1 MCNYIFGPNVK
12 HHHKNNWENK
22 AIIFWNHAYLSHIRK
37 FDCIINSYYSNEGCG
52 SFIRNNGFGYLA
64 RGDVNRNIFAKL
76 FDFING
82 NFIRYITMKQRYN
95 RAAVTVEQMRQ
106 YNRTRSR
113 LRQANKLKKVLTLN
127 FKQTEI
133 FSRELRNKVL
143 DKGHKIK
150 LVS

>member
-1 MCNYIFGPNVK
+1 
-12 HHHKNNWENK
+12 
-22 AIIFWNHAYLSHIRK
+22 
-37 FDCIINSYYSNEGCG
+37 
-52 SFIRNNGFGYLA
+52 
-64 RGDVNRNIFAKL
+64 
-76 FDFING
+76 
-82 NFIRYITMKQRYN
+82 MKQQLKT
-95 RAAVTVEQMRQ
+95 ASVTVEQMKQ

-150 LVS
+150 QAS

>member
-1 MCNYIFGPNVK
+1 MCNYIFGSNVK
-12 HHHKNNWENK
+12 QHHKNNWENK
-22 AIIFWNHAYLSHIRK
+22 AIVFWNHAYLFHIRK
-37 FDCIINSYYSNEGCG
+37 YDCIINSYYSNEGCG
-52 SFIRNNGFGYLA
+52 SFVINNGWGYLA
-64 RGDVNRNIFAKL
+64 RADLKRNIFLKYL
-76 FDFING
+76 D
-82 NFIRYITMKQRYN
+82 MKQQLKT
-95 RAAVTVEQMRQ
+95 ASVTVEQMKQ

-150 LVS
+150 QVS

>member
-1 MCNYIFGPNVK
+1 
-12 HHHKNNWENK
+12 
-22 AIIFWNHAYLSHIRK
+22 
-37 FDCIINSYYSNEGCG
+37 
-52 SFIRNNGFGYLA
+52 
-64 RGDVNRNIFAKL
+64 
-76 FDFING
+76 
-82 NFIRYITMKQRYN
+82 MKQQLKT
-95 RAAVTVEQMRQ
+95 ASVTVEQMKQ

-150 LVS
+150 IAS

>member
-1 MCNYIFGPNVK
+1 MCNYIFGSNVK
-12 HHHKNNWENK
+12 QHHKNNWKNK
-22 AIIFWNHAYLSHIRK
+22 AIVFWNHAYLFHVRK
-37 FDCIINSYYSNEGCG
+37 YDCIINSYYSNEGCG
-52 SFIRNNGFGYLA
+52 SFVTNNGFGYLA
-64 RGDVNRNIFAKL
+64 RADVKRNIFLKL
-76 FDFING
+76 FDFLNG
-82 NFIRYITMKQRYN
+82 NFFNYLDMKQQLKT
-95 RAAVTVEQMRQ
+95 ASVTVEQMKQ

-150 LVS
+150 QAS

>member
-1 MCNYIFGPNVK
+1 
-12 HHHKNNWENK
+12 
-22 AIIFWNHAYLSHIRK
+22 
-37 FDCIINSYYSNEGCG
+37 
-52 SFIRNNGFGYLA
+52 
-64 RGDVNRNIFAKL
+64 
-76 FDFING
+76 
-82 NFIRYITMKQRYN
+82 
-95 RAAVTVEQMRQ
+95 MRQ

>member
-1 MCNYIFGPNVK
+1 
-12 HHHKNNWENK
+12 
-22 AIIFWNHAYLSHIRK
+22 
-37 FDCIINSYYSNEGCG
+37 
-52 SFIRNNGFGYLA
+52 
-64 RGDVNRNIFAKL
+64 
-76 FDFING
+76 
-82 NFIRYITMKQRYN
+82 MKQRYN